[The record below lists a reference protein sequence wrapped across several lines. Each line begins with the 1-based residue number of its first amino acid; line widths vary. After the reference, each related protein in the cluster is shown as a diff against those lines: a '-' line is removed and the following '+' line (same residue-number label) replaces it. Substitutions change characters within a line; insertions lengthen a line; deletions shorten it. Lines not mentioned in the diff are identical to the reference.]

1 MVTSRMSSAMRMKK
15 EKNAACG
22 ENGNEPVQCDEM
34 HVLAVDDCLI
44 ERKVIEKLLKT
55 NFFKVTTV
63 DSAERALEVLGFHE
77 EQSTCA
83 ASNVKAFK
91 VNMIITDYCMPGMT
105 GYDLLKKVQETKCLK
120 EIPVV
125 IISSENVP
133 QRITSCLAGGAKDFI
148 IKPLK
153 LADVTKLKGHIKPPK
168 DVVSTSAN
176 ASSSGPVSSKRKI
189 SSGRARG
196 KMSERRPRVGGLT
209 SV

>member
-1 MVTSRMSSAMRMKK
+1 MVTSRMKK
-15 EKNAACG
+15 EKNAACSG
-22 ENGNEPVQCDEM
+22 HGDEPAHCDEM

-55 NFFKVTTV
+55 KFFKVTTV

-83 ASNVKAFK
+83 GSNVKAFK

-105 GYDLLKKVQETKCLK
+105 GYDLLKKIKETKCLK

-133 QRITSCLAGGAKDFI
+133 QRITSCLAEGAKDFI
-148 IKPLK
+148 LKPLK
-153 LADVTKLKGHIKPPK
+153 LADITKLKGHIKSQKNVP
-168 DVVSTSAN
+168 SAS
-176 ASSSGPVSSKRKI
+176 ASGSGPVGSKRKI
-189 SSGRARG
+189 SPRRARG
-196 KMSERRPRVGGLT
+196 KMSKRRPRVGGLT

>member
-15 EKNAACG
+15 EKKAPCG
-22 ENGNEPVQCDEM
+22 EDGDELVRCDEM

-55 NFFKVTTV
+55 NFFKVTSV

-83 ASNVKAFK
+83 TTNVKAFK

-105 GYDLLKKVQETKCLK
+105 GYDLLKKVKETKCLK

-133 QRITSCLAGGAKDFI
+133 QRITSCLAEGAKDFI

-153 LADVTKLKGHIKPPK
+153 LADITKLKGHIKPPK
-168 DVVSTSAN
+168 DVASVSAR
-176 ASSSGPVSSKRKI
+176 ASGPVSSKRKI
-189 SSGRARG
+189 SSGRGRG
-196 KMSERRPRVGGLT
+196 KMSERRPRVDGLT

>member
-1 MVTSRMSSAMRMKK
+1 MVSSRMSSAMRMKK

-22 ENGNEPVQCDEM
+22 EHGDELVRCDEM

-55 NFFKVTTV
+55 NFFKVTSV

-83 ASNVKAFK
+83 TTNAFK

-105 GYDLLKKVQETKCLK
+105 GYDLLKKVKETKCLK

-133 QRITSCLAGGAKDFI
+133 QRITSCLAEGAKDFI

-153 LADVTKLKGHIKPPK
+153 LADITKLKGHIKPPK
-168 DVVSTSAN
+168 DVASVSAR
-176 ASSSGPVSSKRKI
+176 ASGPVSSKRKI
-189 SSGRARG
+189 SSGRGRG
-196 KMSERRPRVGGLT
+196 KMSERRPRVDGLT